1 MHITVQILLFLHTV
15 KRKRDSNA
23 ELLQYLERADER
35 FLQHSKDLNDALLQ
49 KLEADTS
56 AYLGL
61 MERMVVLLEA
71 QAHKP

>member
-1 MHITVQILLFLHTV
+1 MHTV

-61 MERMVVLLEA
+61 MERVVVLLEA
-71 QAHKP
+71 QAHKK

>member
-1 MHITVQILLFLHTV
+1 MHTV
-15 KRKRDSNA
+15 KRKRDSTA

-71 QAHKP
+71 QAHKK

>member
-1 MHITVQILLFLHTV
+1 MILLCLHTV

-23 ELLQYLERADER
+23 ELLQYLQRADER

-71 QAHKP
+71 QAHKK